1 MGKAMTECRQH
12 DGVDDRSLCLPSWA
26 VEGKPRLKT
35 GGRVDFYPRDQLR
48 SVPPSCSAAPPC
60 DRVEPRTRHKGLNW
74 AACGD
79 STAHVF
85 VSQAGRDVS
94 GER

>member
-1 MGKAMTECRQH
+1 MGQDMTECRQR
-12 DGVDDRSLCLPSWA
+12 DGVDDGRLCPPRW
-26 VEGKPRLKT
+26 VVGGKSCFKT
-35 GGRVDFYPRDQLR
+35 GGRVAFYPRDQLR
-48 SVPPSCSAAPPC
+48 SVPPSCSTTPPC
-60 DRVEPRTRHKGLNW
+60 DRVEPQTRHKGLNW
-74 AACGD
+74 TACGN